1 MTWNKANEEATRAS
15 AELWQRSGESWRR
28 LKVRKEATLQEAR
41 AMLQGSDCVVR
52 WMAPGSPLLCA
63 STAVALE
70 AFRELGQ

>member
-1 MTWNKANEEATRAS
+1 MTWNTANEEATRAR
-15 AELWQRSGESWRR
+15 AELWKHSGESWRR

-70 AFRELGQ
+70 AFRKFGQ